1 MMPEKIS
8 EKNIKDI
15 FKSRNFAK
23 GLSPACADCPTD
35 EDLAGYI
42 SGEIFSDKREQI
54 SAHIGLCQRCLD
66 IVATSLKV
74 LSEQDAED
82 APKDAIK
89 KVLSISKKYPRKGA
103 GRVSVFKK
111 NKYLLVAG
119 VFFILSFVLKKYFMQ
134 CLLAAGIF
142 GVKWIMD
149 TGSTKALIMI
159 YDAWKTRKES
169 DDNNDNRVS
178 RKNRDTSR
186 FL

>member
-15 FKSRNFAK
+15 FKDRHFAK

-42 SGEIFSDKREQI
+42 SGEISSDKRERI
-54 SAHIGLCQRCLD
+54 SAHMGLCQRCLD
-66 IVATSLKV
+66 IVATSLKA
-74 LSEQDAED
+74 LNEQDAED
-82 APKDAIK
+82 TPKDAIK
-89 KVLSISKKYPRKGA
+89 KVLSISKKYPRKNTA
-103 GRVSVFKK
+103 RVNIFKK
-111 NKYLLVAG
+111 NKYLLIAG

-134 CLLAAGIF
+134 CLLATGIF

-159 YDAWKTRKES
+159 YDAWKTRKDS
-169 DDNNDNRVS
+169 DDSGRV
-178 RKNRDTSR
+178 RKDREKERSR
-186 FL
+186 F